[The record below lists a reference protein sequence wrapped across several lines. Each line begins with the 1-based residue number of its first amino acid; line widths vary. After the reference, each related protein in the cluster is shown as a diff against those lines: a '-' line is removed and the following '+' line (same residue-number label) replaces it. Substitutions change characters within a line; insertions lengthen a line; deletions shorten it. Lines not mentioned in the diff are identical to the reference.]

1 MFNPHEAR
9 RPSEGES
16 PARPSWNGRHITGAD
31 YEIHIESQ
39 GDYLGAQ
46 VGGQLPIDLFL
57 STLHIVGI
65 ESDGGPEEGMLI
77 DLRKLATDYT
87 PGDLVLVGQEI
98 ATSFLHMHRVALLV
112 LPRQVT
118 RISERAGRKAGLNL
132 CVFDVESDATGW
144 VRGKAA

>member
-1 MFNPHEAR
+1 MLNPQDAW
-9 RPSEGES
+9 RPSEGKA
-16 PARPSWNGRHITGAD
+16 ARPAWPGRHITGAD

-39 GDYLGAQ
+39 GDHLSAR
-46 VGGQLPIDLFL
+46 VGGQFPIELFL

-77 DLRKLATDYT
+77 DLRNLATDYA
-87 PGDLVLVGQEI
+87 PHDLVQIGQEI
-98 ATSFLHMHRVALLV
+98 ATSFMHMERVALLV

-132 CVFDVESDATGW
+132 CVFDEEADATGW
-144 VRGKAA
+144 VRGGI